1 MSVFTSSSRYLRY
14 APAIGSAVDRRGRT
28 VACVMPAR
36 IPAEPELGKHR
47 LKQGQRIDHL
57 ADHYLGDATTWW
69 RIAALNDATTVD
81 QIAEAEFV
89 SIPVGTKT

>member
-28 VACVMPAR
+28 VACVTPAA
-36 IPAEPELGKHR
+36 IPAEAELGKHR
-47 LKQGQRIDHL
+47 LKQGQRIDQL

-69 RIAALNDATTVD
+69 RIAQLNDAMTVD

-89 SIPVGTKT
+89 AIPVGTKA